1 MKMLRGW
8 RRIDNERG
16 FVNEITGQN
25 LVVMKKPFGQHFLV
39 FLFPAMKK
47 KDEGEGRKLSP
58 EFPTEAK
65 ATAFALDWM
74 SNHPEGANEQL

>member
-16 FVNEITGQN
+16 FVNEATGQN
-25 LVVMKKPFGQHFLV
+25 LVVTKKQFGQHFLV
-39 FLFPAMKK
+39 MLFPSVKK
-47 KDEGEGRKLSP
+47 KCEADGRRLSP
-58 EFPTEAK
+58 EFSTEAK

-74 SNHPEGANEQL
+74 SNHPEGLNEQL